1 VAQPFNQLEKRQ
13 IDVGNRVADEYAAVI
28 GRQNLL
34 EVIQKLRQTLSSEI
48 LRAPL
53 RFPLL
58 LFVIQ
63 AAGDRMMAIV
73 NLGDSI
79 GDGEL

>member
-28 GRQNLL
+28 ARQNLL